1 MIFGLSHVDVPVTDL
16 RAALRLYTEQLGFS
30 EKKRGP
36 GFVDLDGG
44 SCLVRL
50 VETGRVE
57 HPVMLRLAVREVEG
71 VARTLAGAGFRVLYE
86 PQRFDDEQVAQLA
99 DADGNTLIVW
109 RELSEDERKV
119 VPELPKQRGW
129 EPEAEQL
136 LKALLRRVPVL
147 FRALARRRVTANAEE
162 LAHEAGRVGRL
173 HVIRAY
179 ILSSARV
186 TRYRLRQPLEEQGVC
201 PEDFREDFEREE
213 RL

>member
-16 RAALRLYTEQLGFS
+16 RAALGLYTQWLGFH

-44 SCLVRL
+44 SCLLRL

-57 HPVMLRLAVREVEG
+57 RPATLRLAVQDVEA
-71 VARTLAGAGFRVLYE
+71 VTRTLVEAGARVLYE
-86 PQRFDDEQVAQLA
+86 AQRFEGEQVAQLA
-99 DADGNTLIVW
+99 DADGNTLIIW
-109 RELSEDERKV
+109 RELSEDERKE
-119 VPELPKQRGW
+119 VPELPKKRRW
-129 EPEAEQL
+129 EPEAEEL
-136 LKALLRRVPVL
+136 LKALLKRVPAL
-147 FRALARRRVTANAEE
+147 FRALARHRVTANAEE
-162 LAHEAGRVGRL
+162 LAREGGQVGRL
-173 HVIRAY
+173 QVIRAY

-186 TRYRLRQPLEEQGVC
+186 TRYRLRQPLEEQGIS

>member
-1 MIFGLSHVDVPVTDL
+1 VIFGLSHVDVPVTDL
-16 RAALRLYTEQLGFS
+16 HASLRLYTEQLGFH
-30 EKKRGP
+30 EKRRGP

-44 SCLVRL
+44 SCLLRL
-50 VETGRVE
+50 VETGKVE
-57 HPVMLRLAVREVEG
+57 HPVMLRLAVRDVEA
-71 VARTLAGAGFRVLYE
+71 VMRALSGAGVRVLYE
-86 PQRFDDEQVAQLA
+86 PQRFEDEHVAQLA
-99 DADGNTLIVW
+99 DADGNTFIVW

-129 EPEAEQL
+129 EPEAEEL

-147 FRALARRRVTANAEE
+147 FRALARRRVTANAEQ
-162 LAHEAGRVGRL
+162 LAGEAGQVGRL
-173 HVIRAY
+173 QVIRAY

-186 TRYRLRQPLEEQGVC
+186 TRYRLRQPLEEQGIS